1 MGGNKIDVNE
11 LKNKEKQI
19 IYKHLWAN
27 RSFDFNIIK
36 KGISDPSYEF
46 EFADKDSASFVS
58 ESLANN
64 FGIEKEKDVFI
75 KKFEMSC
82 SGTGGELKK
91 ITTLHSSSLCA
102 LLFFFN
108 VDNMPLKMR
117 GLENC
122 EFTQSFFE
130 FKNKV
135 IRYPSNIDVFLLGKN
150 KITNKKVILF
160 LESKFSEY
168 ITGINK
174 KDTKY
179 KIGKAYFKEGCFST
193 PIYDELNSR
202 GSLHYNEKDGSF
214 TASKPKYI
222 EGLKQIVSHYYG
234 IRNFFISDY
243 YEKDNRNLDAVKK
256 YGAAEF
262 ILGEIIF
269 DNFGKEL
276 ADTLKSYEED
286 YGQLAE
292 IINNQCKK
300 DKIGNFRIFT
310 ELLKYSD
317 LKDYISEVPK
327 IKNFYFGK

>member
-1 MGGNKIDVNE
+1 MGENKIDVNA
-11 LKNKEKQI
+11 LKNKEKRI

-27 RSFDFNIIK
+27 QNFDFNIIK

-46 EFADKDSASFVS
+46 EFADKDSASLVS

-135 IRYPSNIDVFLLGKN
+135 IRYPSNIDVVLLGKN
-150 KITNKKVILF
+150 N
-160 LESKFSEY
+160 E
-168 ITGINK
+168 
-174 KDTKY
+174 
-179 KIGKAYFKEGCFST
+179 GKSNLLKA
-193 PIYDELNSR
+193 LNIAMET
-202 GSLHYNEKDGSF
+202 L
-214 TASKPKYI
+214 
-222 EGLKQIVSHYYG
+222 LKHG
-234 IRNFFISDY
+234 HRRN
-243 YEKDNRNLDAVKK
+243 NRNK
-256 YGAAEF
+256 
-262 ILGEIIF
+262 
-269 DNFGKEL
+269 
-276 ADTLKSYEED
+276 
-286 YGQLAE
+286 
-292 IINNQCKK
+292 
-300 DKIGNFRIFT
+300 
-310 ELLKYSD
+310 
-317 LKDYISEVPK
+317 
-327 IKNFYFGK
+327 

>member
-1 MGGNKIDVNE
+1 MGGDKIDVNE

-27 RSFDFNIIK
+27 R
-36 KGISDPSYEF
+36 
-46 EFADKDSASFVS
+46 SFVS

-108 VDNMPLKMR
+108 VDTMPLKMR

-135 IRYPSNIDVFLLGKN
+135 IRYPSNIDVVLLGKN

-179 KIGKAYFKEGCFST
+179 KIGKAYLRKAV
-193 PIYDELNSR
+193 LV
-202 GSLHYNEKDGSF
+202 SLSMMN
-214 TASKPKYI
+214 
-222 EGLKQIVSHYYG
+222 
-234 IRNFFISDY
+234 
-243 YEKDNRNLDAVKK
+243 
-256 YGAAEF
+256 
-262 ILGEIIF
+262 
-269 DNFGKEL
+269 
-276 ADTLKSYEED
+276 
-286 YGQLAE
+286 
-292 IINNQCKK
+292 
-300 DKIGNFRIFT
+300 
-310 ELLKYSD
+310 
-317 LKDYISEVPK
+317 
-327 IKNFYFGK
+327 